1 MNTTISVNQTFYIYE
16 CFDSYL
22 GIVIALSSLVPD
34 LMFFVPLHIWILS
47 MCLTDLIKG
56 KGIPVSDIFTVVLS
70 LMEIISFFGFFMCI
84 ISLVF
89 EISWTTY
96 AAVFMLGK
104 YLIGRPLM
112 NSLICLER
120 LVAVVYP
127 VVFHKFSTLRLRY
140 ICVAVA
146 WLMTWS
152 FGAHAILTFPR
163 IPVQVYS
170 IFLMACLLCITACN
184 LGVLKALL
192 KPSPGN
198 KETERMH
205 NKKKRAFWVMT
216 SILVQLFGSYF
227 SFLIVAV
234 IKTNIPYDTFCLLGG
249 ISMWFLRPSSVIQPM
264 LYLSKYD
271 KLPCIKKKRTIF
283 V

>member
-1 MNTTISVNQTFYIYE
+1 MNTTISVNQTFQVYE
-16 CFDSYL
+16 CLDVYL
-22 GIVIALSSLVPD
+22 GIVTSMGSLVLD

-47 MCLTDLIKG
+47 MSLKDLTKG
-56 KGIPVSDIFTVVLS
+56 KAIPASDVFTVALS

-84 ISLVF
+84 ISLVY
-89 EISWTTY
+89 EISWSMY

-112 NSLICLER
+112 TSLICLER

-127 VVFHKFSTLRLRY
+127 LVFLKFSTLRLRF
-140 ICVAVA
+140 ICVAMA
-146 WLMTWS
+146 WLVTWS
-152 FGAHAILTFPR
+152 FGAYSIFSFPQ

-170 IFLMACLLCITACN
+170 IFLIVCLLCITACS
-184 LGVLKALL
+184 LGLLKALL

-205 NKKKRAFWVMT
+205 NKKKRAFMVIT
-216 SILVQLFGSYF
+216 SILAQLFVSYF
-227 SFLIVAV
+227 SVLVIAV
-234 IKTNIPYDTFCLLGG
+234 IKTHIPYDTFCLLVG
-249 ISMWFLRPSSVIQPM
+249 ISMWFLRPSSAVQPM

-271 KLPCIKKKRTIF
+271 KLPSCIKKT
-283 V
+283 

>member
-1 MNTTISVNQTFYIYE
+1 MNTTISVNQTFQVYE
-16 CFDSYL
+16 CLDVYL
-22 GIVIALSSLVPD
+22 VTEISMGSLVLD

-47 MCLTDLIKG
+47 MSLKDLTKG
-56 KGIPVSDIFTVVLS
+56 KAIPASDVFTAALS

-84 ISLVF
+84 ISLVY
-89 EISWTTY
+89 EISWTMY

-127 VVFHKFSTLRLRY
+127 VVFLKFSTLRLRF
-140 ICVAVA
+140 ICVAMA
-146 WLMTWS
+146 WLVTWS
-152 FGAHAILTFPR
+152 FGAYAIFSFPQ
-163 IPVQVYS
+163 IPMQVYC
-170 IFLMACLLCITACN
+170 IFLTVCLLCITACS
-184 LGVLKALL
+184 LRLLKALL

-205 NKKKRAFWVMT
+205 NKKKRAFRVIT
-216 SILVQLFGSYF
+216 SIVAQLFVSYF
-227 SFLIVAV
+227 SVLVIAV
-234 IKTNIPYDTFCLLGG
+234 IKTHIPYDTFCLLGG
-249 ISMWFLRPSSVIQPM
+249 ISMWFLRPSSAIQPM

-271 KLPCIKKKRTIF
+271 KLPSCIKKT
-283 V
+283 